1 MNFASRLLGQMLEV
15 DALTFEQFSKWDHAK
30 QEQYLREHPD
40 SDFAKPESER
50 KENKVH
56 EVDEAPKAPRDES
69 DVYPVP
75 QAPTTYM
82 VLAKALGQLEKPAAK
97 MLQQVLETQY
107 SRELIGV
114 SENNLRSLTRA
125 QLQYVIS
132 TLSQGLPA
140 PQELEPE
147 TQMLLNTVKEQFWGN
162 TPKRN

>member
-1 MNFASRLLGQMLEV
+1 MNFASRLLGQMKEV
-15 DALTFEQFSKWDHAK
+15 DALTFEQFSKWDRAK

-40 SDFAKPESER
+40 SDFAKPEHER

-56 EVDEAPKAPRDES
+56 EMDEQKKAPRDES
-69 DVYPVP
+69 EVYPVP

-82 VLAKALGQLEKPAAK
+82 VLAKALGQLEKPVTK
-97 MLQQVLETQY
+97 LVQQALETQY
-107 SRELIGV
+107 SKEQIGV
-114 SENNLRSLTRA
+114 AENNLRSLTRA

-147 TQMLLNTVKEQFWGN
+147 TQTLLNALKQQFWAN
-162 TPKRN
+162 S